1 MNQGNFTH
9 RMAANMDI
17 IAIGLEQMY
26 LLVQLASRAGELTEK
41 QQSILLGDLQG
52 RIEELEQACT
62 DIQTEVE
69 A

>member
-1 MNQGNFTH
+1 MNQGTFTH

-17 IAIGLEQMY
+17 IAIGLEQMN

-52 RIEELEQACT
+52 RIEELEQACI

>member
-1 MNQGNFTH
+1 MNQGNFTDG
-9 RMAANMDI
+9 MAANMDM
-17 IAIGLEQMY
+17 IAIGLEQMR
-26 LLVQLASRAGELTEK
+26 LLVLLASRAGALDEK

-52 RIEELEQACT
+52 RIEELEQACI